1 MYQVELYVD
10 GACSGNPGHAGI
22 GVVLTWKERRKEVSM
37 PIGIATNNVAEMR
50 AVIEGLT
57 LLKAPGHTELT
68 LYTDS
73 QLVEGFLVKG
83 WTPKLNQDLV
93 EEMKALL
100 KTCHSFTIVK
110 VKGHNGMPDN
120 EVCHRL
126 AQAAA
131 KEAVAQCQSP
141 TR

>member
-1 MYQVELYVD
+1 MYQVELYAD
-10 GACSGNPGHAGI
+10 GACSHNPGFAGI
-22 GVVLTWKERRKEVSM
+22 GIVLKWHEHRKEVSK

-50 AVIEGLT
+50 AVIEGLK
-57 LLKAPGHTELT
+57 LLRAPEQTEIT

-73 QLVEGFLVKG
+73 QLVEGFLVNG

-100 KTCHSFTIVK
+100 KACHSFTVVK

-126 AQAAA
+126 AHGAAQD
-131 KEAVAQCQSP
+131 AVAQCPSSLK
-141 TR
+141 